1 MALTPT
7 SLAKA
12 LSISVPYASQILSG
26 KRDMS
31 RDMAVQVFRK
41 TGEKLGPIAKA
52 TDREIAVL
60 EAFPE
65 RVRLGSAN
73 DQADAG
79 TEDPEARQREAA

>member
-26 KRDMS
+26 KRDLS
-31 RDMAVQVFRK
+31 RDMAVRLFRT
-41 TGEKLGPIAKA
+41 TGKKLGPIALA
-52 TDREIAVL
+52 TDEEISVL

-65 RVRLGSAN
+65 RVRLGAAN
-73 DQADAG
+73 DLPTQS
-79 TEDPEARQREAA
+79 AAA